1 MTIELIIDKREHNL
15 IENLQDIAKTE
26 LLDIGALGVTIS
38 GAGPSIISFTDN
50 KKLFPKIKKCFKTQ
64 FKSAGFES
72 SVITTK
78 IGKGARVIR

>member
-1 MTIELIIDKREHNL
+1 MIIFKFFINTIV
-15 IENLQDIAKTE
+15 QA
-26 LLDIGALGVTIS
+26 LLS
-38 GAGPSIISFTDN
+38 HSIISFTDN

-72 SVITTK
+72 SVIVTK